1 MRPRAKKVNV
11 TFSIP
16 ETIHAL
22 LQSLIEKRGM
32 SHFVT
37 KALERALEEERLSL
51 KAAYI
56 AASRDRDRISLI
68 QDWTTLEAD
77 GWDE

>member
-1 MRPRAKKVNV
+1 MRRQEKKVNV

-16 ETIHAL
+16 ENINSL
-22 LQSLIEKRGM
+22 LHSLIEKRGM

-37 KALERALEEERLSL
+37 KALERALEDERLSL
-51 KAAYI
+51 KAAYS
-56 AASRDRDRISLI
+56 AANEDPSRISLI
-68 QDWTTLEAD
+68 QDWATFESD